1 MGLALKHCMKTK
13 LLAMMLLG
21 GSALWA
27 ETHVYIGIGI
37 GNPRPQRYVVQPPPP
52 PPVRYVP
59 RSPGK
64 KYVWVPGYWVWT
76 GNGYAWQDGYWT
88 KQNRGRGNG
97 WRDRD

>member
-1 MGLALKHCMKTK
+1 MRTK
-13 LLAMMLLG
+13 LLVMMLLSG
-21 GSALWA
+21 NALWA
-27 ETHVYIGIGI
+27 GSNFSIGIQI
-37 GNPRPQRYVVQPPPP
+37 GGPRPGRYVVQPPPPP

-64 KYVWVPGYWVWT
+64 KYVWVQGYWVWT
-76 GNGYAWQDGYWT
+76 GNRYAWQDGYWT